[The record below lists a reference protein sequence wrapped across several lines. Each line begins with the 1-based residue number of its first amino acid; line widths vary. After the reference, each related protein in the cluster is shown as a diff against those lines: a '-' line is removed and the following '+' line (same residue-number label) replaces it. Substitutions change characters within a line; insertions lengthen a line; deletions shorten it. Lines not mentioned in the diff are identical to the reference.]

1 MTTEAVKRKLTAI
14 LSADAKGYSRLIR
27 DDEVSTIRALTAYSG
42 TITNLVEHY
51 RGPVVDTPSDN
62 ILA

>member
-27 DDEVSTIRALTAYSG
+27 DDEVDTIRTLTAYSG

-51 RGPVVDTPSDN
+51 RGAVVDTPSDN